1 MELYE
6 ETKNNYCPAYTHLCI
21 YGLLE
26 LGCVYC
32 ANIYTIR
39 SKNELCYIDKSLQC
53 CKCGRVSLIPI
64 VPNSLLVKNY
74 YNNRERM
81 NVIQELKKD
90 IYPQSRL

>member
-1 MELYE
+1 MDLYQ
-6 ETKNNYCPAYTHLCI
+6 ETKNNYCDADTHLCI

-26 LGCVYC
+26 LGCIYC
-32 ANIYTIR
+32 AQIYTIR
-39 SKNELCYIDKSLQC
+39 SKNDLYYIGKSLQC
-53 CKCGRVSLIPI
+53 NKCGRVSLIPI
-64 VPNSLLVKNY
+64 VPNSLLVKKY

>member
-1 MELYE
+1 MDLYE

-39 SKNELCYIDKSLQC
+39 SKNDLYYIGKSLQC
-53 CKCGRVSLIPI
+53 NKCGRVSLIPI
-64 VPNSLLVKNY
+64 VPNSVLVKKY
-74 YNNRERM
+74 YTNGERM
-81 NVIQELKKD
+81 NVIRDLNVNM
-90 IYPQSRL
+90 YPSSRL